1 MRAKTRFFSL
11 TCDPIG
17 AVLND
22 TLSPHL
28 PYLVER
34 LRNSLF
40 SLCGFSF
47 FPRRWKPFD
56 ARGNNQLMWRPL
68 TTVEYFFCSFLCR
81 YTWHLQLLLL
91 LLPPPTAERIIS
103 LVDNALPEHPD
114 WDESFTPI
122 PMVLIRVKDSP
133 GVKSH
138 RIRGVKDLLGIPN
151 RRRGRSK

>member
-1 MRAKTRFFSL
+1 MRTPEKAKSKKQKDEVKRKVGNKGRAAYACLRPMRAKTLFFSL

-56 ARGNNQLMWRPL
+56 ARGNNQLVWRPL
-68 TTVEYFFCSFLCR
+68 TTVEYCFCSS
-81 YTWHLQLLLL
+81 
-91 LLPPPTAERIIS
+91 AVI
-103 LVDNALPEHPD
+103 
-114 WDESFTPI
+114 
-122 PMVLIRVKDSP
+122 
-133 GVKSH
+133 
-138 RIRGVKDLLGIPN
+138 LGIYSSYSFYC
-151 RRRGRSK
+151 RFLLSLRLLTESSL